1 MITEVFIPLLSPQ
14 KPSVLNKRAVVKP
27 ERQDLEFSLSSPAL
41 PHITRS
47 CRVRFRNGMHENC
60 VLVTEKLCSGFF
72 FFLHTLSDYMLG
84 LVVLHFDFHFL
95 NKNYVN

>member
-1 MITEVFIPLLSPQ
+1 MITEVLIPLLSPQ
-14 KPSVLNKRAVVKP
+14 KPSVLNKRAVVKA
-27 ERQDLEFSLSSPAL
+27 ERKDLEFSLSSPAL
-41 PHITRS
+41 LHITRS

-60 VLVTEKLCSGFF
+60 VLVTEKLCSGL
-72 FFLHTLSDYMLG
+72 FFLHTLSDYIIG